1 MAKKIKAEQ
10 VLELLVKFYSTAPQ
24 PPVIT
29 FKEVES
35 DIVMHPH
42 PIGIEM
48 TVSDCDESVIGLML
62 VNPYRKLNKEGRGV
76 LKKGSMELALKLI
89 HALDRKV
96 REKLCASRNN

>member
-10 VLELLVKFYSTAPQ
+10 VLELLVKFYSSAPQ

-29 FKEVES
+29 FREIEP
-35 DIVMHPH
+35 DIVLDPP

-48 TVSDCDESVIGLML
+48 TVADCGESVIGIML

-89 HALDRKV
+89 MALDRKV
-96 REKLCASRNN
+96 REKICASRNN